1 MKNILICNQKGGV
14 GKSTIADN
22 LAWSLERSKI
32 KYNFYDL
39 DAQGGVIHK
48 TQEVEGSEYSI
59 IDTPGSVQPDLG
71 KWVEAADVIVIPT
84 GIGVNEVGPLQ
95 NTMEHVKNHAKCP
108 VIYVINFVN
117 NFKTAKAFEGWL
129 YDSVGKATV
138 IKLPRSEPLAQAAL
152 QGKSIVEYKKRD
164 KAAKAIL
171 EICNAVRKAVG
182 IKPEKI

>member
-1 MKNILICNQKGGV
+1 MKNILICTQKGGA

-22 LAWSLERSKI
+22 IAWSLERSGI

-48 TQEVEGSEYSI
+48 TTEVEGAEYSI
-59 IDTPGSVQPDLG
+59 IDTPGSVQPELG
-71 KWVEAADVIVIPT
+71 KWLDAADVVVIPT
-84 GIGVNEVGPLQ
+84 GIGANEIGPLQ
-95 NTMEHVKNHAKCP
+95 KTMAHVKNHAKCP

-117 NFKTAKAFEGWL
+117 NFKTARAFEEWL
-129 YDSVGKATV
+129 LSETGKAPV
-138 IKLPRSEPLAQAAL
+138 LKLPRSEPLAQA
-152 QGKSIVEYKKRD
+152 GIHGMSIVEYKKRD
-164 KAAKAIL
+164 KAAKAIV

>member
-48 TQEVEGSEYSI
+48 TQEVEGAEYSI

-71 KWVEAADVIVIPT
+71 KWVEAADVIIIPT